1 MLKIPGFG
9 NTQPLAGITATSRLM
24 TDELKKY
31 LLEQCRQWMLPEEI
45 RALSRGGLTEHG
57 EKTTREIAEKEKKE
71 TLTDFKIE
79 RMYGFND
86 PKTNEL
92 VNLGHEKMLST
103 IAQRLLERQGD
114 SIVNKCTKCN
124 KLTRTP
130 NAKQC
135 RHCGHDWH

>member
-1 MLKIPGFG
+1 
-9 NTQPLAGITATSRLM
+9 M

-45 RALSRGGLTEHG
+45 RALTRSDLTEHG
-57 EKTTREIAEKEKKE
+57 EKVTREIVEKEEKTP
-71 TLTDFKIE
+71 TLSDFKME
-79 RMYGFND
+79 RVYGFND

-103 IAQRLLERQGD
+103 IAQRLIDRHGD
-114 SIVNKCTKCN
+114 SIVNTCPNCN
-124 KLTRTP
+124 SLTRTP

>member
-1 MLKIPGFG
+1 
-9 NTQPLAGITATSRLM
+9 M

-45 RALSRGGLTEHG
+45 RALSRDGLTEHG
-57 EKTTREIAEKEKKE
+57 EKTTREIAEKEKRE
-71 TLTDFKIE
+71 ALANFKIE
-79 RMYGFND
+79 HMYGFND

-103 IAQRLLERQGD
+103 IAQRLLDRQGD
-114 SIVNKCTKCN
+114 NIVNKCPKCN